1 MALTIALVK
10 GSSHVAGNKKIRVRD
25 ITLDSSYPTGGYS
38 LLPSDFGLKKIEH
51 IQNNVAV
58 ASGGGATARTVAYDY
73 TNQKLQVYTTASAE
87 ALNASDQS
95 AFTVRLRAQGY

>member
-10 GSSHVAGNKKIRVRD
+10 GSGHVAGNKKIRVRD
-25 ITLDSSYPTGGYS
+25 VTLDASYPTGGYT
-38 LLPSDFGLKKIEH
+38 LLPSDFGLRKLEH
-51 IQNNVAV
+51 VQGATAV
-58 ASGGGATARTVAYDY
+58 ASGGGATARTVSYDY

-87 ALNASDQS
+87 AANGSDQS